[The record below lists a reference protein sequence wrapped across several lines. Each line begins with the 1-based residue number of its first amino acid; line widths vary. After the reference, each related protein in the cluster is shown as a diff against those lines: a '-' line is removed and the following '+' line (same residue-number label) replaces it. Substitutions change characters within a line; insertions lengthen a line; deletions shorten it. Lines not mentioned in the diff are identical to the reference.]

1 MSANGVSQLLGTAHN
16 GSAVEATNAAS
27 LTQKSKALHVGLGS
41 GKIADDLGLPGL
53 AQPTLAQPG
62 MRIPPLNWSIVSS
75 SFRMQVL

>member
-1 MSANGVSQLLGTAHN
+1 MSANGVPHLLGTTNN
-16 GSAVEATNAAS
+16 GAAAEAPNAAPV
-27 LTQKSKALHVGLGS
+27 TQKSKALHVGLGS

-75 SFRMQVL
+75 